1 VTDPNHRSRA
11 DPAGEIVHPALEF
24 PGLLTRV
31 LDELPVGII
40 LYDAR
45 DDFRITYANPVM
57 VDWTSPEVQP
67 LIGRTLREMF
77 PGPNVDA
84 IVAALADIARSGLSQ
99 NWRNFRFRRP
109 GHNGQPD
116 LTSHWDWNAIPL
128 TDSSG
133 VVTHVMGVAVNET
146 SQELVRERLQ
156 VSLDLALDL
165 TSSLDPRQVV
175 DRLLERALTAL
186 RADRASLVRLEG
198 DQVEVVGAVDLGGPA
213 PRRGSR
219 WPITAPQ
226 FKEMVRD
233 RKPLVERHDPGAPP
247 YQAHGALPDGRH
259 SATVPLVV
267 EGEVFAALSV
277 SRREDQPFTAG
288 DILTIQQI
296 GSVSVLAVRNALLFA
311 ESRGARDE
319 SQRVAQRLGIGVDL
333 ALDLAEQPNP
343 SSVIRQM
350 LRRAVDTVRAD
361 RATLASVLGEEIL
374 IEDSLSVGAARPLD
388 IGSRW
393 AIADQPLVGQAIRL
407 RQASRGRKDN
417 PTLPVTT
424 TDLWDLE
431 HVVMV
436 PLVLQGEVT
445 AVLGASRL
453 EQPAFSDD
461 EIATLQQI
469 GSIAVLA
476 VRNARLLQE
485 AQEASR
491 AKSDFLNLAAHELR
505 TPLSVISGYL
515 SMLQDGSFG
524 TPSDLWRAPID
535 TVSMKAA
542 ELSDLVRSLLTAAR
556 IQSGTLPTNHG
567 EIDLRHLVRD
577 ACARARPRALMLEGD
592 VTCELPEQAVRVLVD
607 EEQVGRIL
615 DNLINNG
622 LTYSRSPAA
631 VHVALTAARE
641 AEILVRDQGI
651 GIEPAQA
658 DRIFE
663 RFFRAEPAVT
673 LHSGT
678 GLGLYIARELA
689 AGHGGSLDLVE
700 SRPGEGSTFILRLP
714 LAANRDRRP
723 GPA

>member
-1 VTDPNHRSRA
+1 MSDPNDRSSSDA
-11 DPAGEIVHPALEF
+11 VSQIVHPDEDL
-24 PGLLTRV
+24 PGLLTRL

-45 DDFRITYANPVM
+45 DDFRVSYANPVM
-57 VDWTSPEVQP
+57 EDWTSPEVRP
-67 LIGRTLREMF
+67 LVGRTLRQMF
-77 PGPNVDA
+77 PGPNVDS
-84 IVAALADIARSGLSQ
+84 IVAALADIARTGLPQ

-109 GHNGQPD
+109 GHEGEPD
-116 LTSHWDWNAIPL
+116 LTSNWDWNAIPL
-128 TDSSG
+128 TDPLG

-165 TSSLDPRQVV
+165 TSSLDSRQVV
-175 DRLLERALTAL
+175 DRLLQRALSAL

-198 DQVEVVGAVDLGGPA
+198 NEVEIAGAVDLGGTAPA
-213 PRRGSR
+213 RGTR
-219 WPITAPQ
+219 WPITEPR
-226 FKEMVRD
+226 FKGMVRD
-233 RKPLVERHDPGAPP
+233 RKPLVERNDLE
-247 YQAHGALPDGRH
+247 ALPSEVRRSLSEVRH

-277 SRREDQPFTAG
+277 SRRKDEPFTAN

-296 GSVSVLAVRNALLFA
+296 GTVSVLAVRNAMLFT
-311 ESRGARDE
+311 ESRRARDE
-319 SQRVAQRLGIGVDL
+319 SERLAQRLGMGVEL

-350 LRRAVDTVRAD
+350 LRRAVDAAHAD
-361 RATLASVLGEEIL
+361 RATLASILGEEIL

-393 AIADQPLVGQAIRL
+393 AIAEQPLVGQAIRS
-407 RQASRGRKDN
+407 RQAARGRKDN
-417 PTLPVTT
+417 PALPVME

-453 EQPAFSDD
+453 EQPKFSDD
-461 EIATLQQI
+461 EIAALQQI
-469 GSIAVLA
+469 GSIAGLA
-476 VRNARLLQE
+476 LRNARLLQE
-485 AQEASR
+485 AKEASR

-505 TPLSVISGYL
+505 TPLSVVSGYL

-524 TPSDLWRAPID
+524 TPSELWRAPID
-535 TVSMKAA
+535 TVAVKAA

-556 IQSGTLPTNHG
+556 IQAGTMPTTHA
-567 EIDLRHLVRD
+567 EVDLRHLVRD
-577 ACARARPRALMLEGD
+577 ACARARPRAHLLGGD
-592 VTCELPEQAVRVLVD
+592 VTCELPEQAVAVMVD
-607 EEQVGRIL
+607 EEQVGRVL

-622 LTYSRSPAA
+622 LTYSLSPAA
-631 VHVALTAARE
+631 VHVTLTSGRE
-641 AEILVRDQGI
+641 AAILVKDQGI
-651 GIEPAQA
+651 GIDPAEA
-658 DRIFE
+658 GRVFE

-689 AGHGGSLDLVE
+689 AGHGGSLDLLE
-700 SRPGEGSTFILRLP
+700 SRPGEGSTFVLRLP
-714 LAANRDRRP
+714 LVATS
-723 GPA
+723 G